1 MTLWQITKKLLQ
13 LNFHIIYD
21 IRYFYSTS
29 IFLENRSLHEKKKI
43 KDLKNPVECLIFLL
57 ARDSLTKDTGS
68 EGGWFSRT
76 KPRLSRV
83 AEAIWQTR
91 KHGTAE
97 GGRLPWKESSVDRVA
112 SGEVRR
118 ALFNSGN
125 ATSNKLQ
132 RRLINELSTH
142 RFRYTMSNMSY
153 IFKPVISL
161 VPCFYLIVIFNLL
174 TLLTC

>member
-1 MTLWQITKKLLQ
+1 MIDNIFLKNSLIFQYTLFT
-13 LNFHIIYD
+13 
-21 IRYFYSTS
+21 RYFYSTL
-29 IFLENRSLHEKKKI
+29 IFLENRSLHNFVHEKKK
-43 KDLKNPVECLIFLL
+43 KKNKRILVEYLIFLL
-57 ARDSLTKDTGS
+57 ARASLTKDTGS
-68 EGGWFSRT
+68 EEGWFSRT

-97 GGRLPWKESSVDRVA
+97 GGRFPWKESSVDRVA

-125 ATSNKLQ
+125 AASNKLQ

-142 RFRYTMSNMSY
+142 RFRYTMPNMSF
-153 IFKPVISL
+153 IHFQTCNFSSFLVSL
-161 VPCFYLIVIFNLL
+161 SHCYF
-174 TLLTC
+174 

>member
-43 KDLKNPVECLIFLL
+43 KDLKNPVEYLIFLL
-57 ARDSLTKDTGS
+57 ARDSLTKDTS

-153 IFKPVISL
+153 TFKPVISL